1 MEVRRLKKEGAYFC
15 WTGPLRAT
23 KKMGVEVWARFWE
36 WAEGG
41 VEREEEGEVVRLFF
55 ASTRKNEGS

>member
-23 KKMGVEVWARFWE
+23 TKMGVEVWARFWE
-36 WAEGG
+36 WAEKGG
-41 VEREEEGEVVRLFF
+41 GLKGKKKER
-55 ASTRKNEGS
+55 S